1 MLNGF
6 RQAPGAALAL
16 LALLQWAGSAQAS
29 DAPAE
34 APPSDPPLAAAAT
47 AATPPAARPGPL
59 GSKPVAADVLA
70 ANRGGT
76 AINDMKLN
84 GVVSGNQA
92 SNLATGNNA
101 ISDGAFANA
110 AGLPMVVQ
118 NSGNNVLIQNATI
131 VNVQL
136 K

>member
-6 RQAPGAALAL
+6 RTTAVTALAL
-16 LALLQWAGSAQAS
+16 LATLSWMGPAQALEAAAGEAQAS
-29 DAPAE
+29 
-34 APPSDPPLAAAAT
+34 APPG
-47 AATPPAARPGPL
+47 PAPVPHRTGLLLSA
-59 GSKPVAADVLA
+59 KPVAADVLA

-76 AINDMKLN
+76 QTLNDMKLS
-84 GVVSGNQA
+84 GVVADNQA
-92 SNLATGNNA
+92 VNLATGSNT
-101 ISDGAFANA
+101 ISEGAFANA
-110 AGLPMVVQ
+110 AGLPLVVQ